1 MTGYQLTLLIKDV
14 SLRQALSRSLE
25 GDGRLSL
32 KDVKALLKSTLDGD
46 GVSPQE
52 FKDLQTILSKAKT
65 IDIQSKNLIDEFM
78 KKHYRP
84 IISQKPNP
92 SGQLTKN
99 FNVSEFAC
107 KDGTVVPA
115 KLLENVTSL
124 AKNLQQLRDK
134 VGKAIKINSAYRT
147 VTHNKAIGGEVNSQ
161 HLLGKAADIV
171 ISGMTPSSVKKQIEE
186 LIKDKKMV
194 EGGIG
199 LYNSFVHYDIRGT
212 KARW

>member
-1 MTGYQLTLLIKDV
+1 MTSYQLVSLMKDV

-32 KDVKALLKSTLDGD
+32 KEIKALLKSTLDGD

-52 FKDLQTILSKAKT
+52 FNDLKTILSKAKT
-65 IDIQSKNLIDEFM
+65 LDFQSRELIDDFM

-84 IISQKPNP
+84 IIVQKPTP
-92 SGQLTKN
+92 TGQLTKD

-107 KDGTVVPA
+107 KDGTSVPA
-115 KLLENVTSL
+115 KLLDNVNSL

-161 HLLGKAADIV
+161 HLLGRAADIV
-171 ISGMTPSSVKKQIEE
+171 VSGMTPSNVKKQIEE
-186 LIKDKKMV
+186 LIKEKKML

-212 KARW
+212 RARW